1 MYKSVQIIIRGAVQ
15 GVGFRPFVYKLATKM
30 NLKGYVLNSPLGVI
44 IVIDGYQKD
53 LEEFILRIKKEK
65 PPISKITGME
75 FSFLDPKGFTH
86 FEIKNSETNRTKSTL
101 IVPDIAVCEDCLK
114 EMMDPNDRRY
124 LYPFI
129 NCTNCGPRF
138 SIIESLPYDRPN
150 TSMKIFEMCD
160 DCKKEYLDPL
170 NRRFHAQPIACP
182 NCGPHLELWDNK
194 GNMISSRQSAVKLAA
209 KLLSENN
216 IIALKGLGG
225 FQLIADARNDDAVN
239 LLRIR
244 KHRQEKPFAVMMF
257 SVSEIGKICEIS
269 LLEKRLLT
277 SPEAP
282 IVLLRK
288 KSNLDK
294 NQIASSI
301 APDNPYLGIML
312 PYTPL
317 HFLLLK
323 ETNFPVIA
331 TSGNISEEPM
341 CIDESEALLRLGDIA
356 DYFLVH
362 NRPIVR
368 HVDDSIVRVIRKQE
382 TVLRRARGYAP
393 FPVLLNP
400 LNFNG
405 GIHKNVIAAGGEL
418 KNTVSLKVEN
428 YAFISQ
434 HIGDLSNKKAYES
447 FIQVINDFKNLYDI
461 KSADMVCDL
470 HPEYLSTKYFKS
482 KFGNVK
488 FVQHH
493 YAHIASCRAENQV
506 TGTTLGVAWD
516 GTGYGTDGTVWGGEL
531 FISDNEQYFHVGQF
545 KQFMLPGS
553 ETAIKEPR
561 RSAAGVLF
569 EIFGE
574 QFIEKF
580 PSIRNYFSNNELNVI
595 ITMLTKKFNSP
606 FTSSVGRLFDA
617 VASLLN
623 ISQYTSFEGQSA
635 MKVEFAVIDG
645 IDDAYNFD
653 LLFKDIIIINWQPM
667 IIQILNDIA
676 MEISAGEIIT
686 KFHNTLA
693 DIILS
698 IAKLFNITKV
708 ILSGGCFQNLYL
720 TQKTS
725 ELLEKNNFNVYT
737 HQRIPPNDGGIS
749 LGQIAAMDSELK
761 VFDFSQILD
770 NAKIKL

>member
-15 GVGFRPFVYKLATKM
+15 GVGFRPFIYKLATQMK
-30 NLKGYVLNSPLGVI
+30 LKGYVLNSPLGVI
-44 IVIDGYQKD
+44 IVIDGCQKD
-53 LEEFILRIKKEK
+53 LENFILRIKKEK

-75 FSFLDPKGFTH
+75 FSFLDPKGFTR

-101 IVPDIAVCEDCLK
+101 IVPDIAVCEDCLN

-194 GNMISSRQSAVKLAA
+194 GNVISSHQSAVKLAA

-257 SVSEIGKICEIS
+257 SVSEIEKFCRIS

-282 IVLLRK
+282 IVLLQK
-288 KSNLDK
+288 KSNLYK
-294 NQIASSI
+294 KRIASSI

-341 CIDESEALLRLGDIA
+341 CIDESEALLRLGGIA

-393 FPVLLNP
+393 FPILLDS

-405 GIHKNVIAAGGEL
+405 GVHKNVIAAGGEL

-447 FIQVINDFKNLYDI
+447 FIQIISDFKDLYDI

-470 HPEYLSTKYFKS
+470 HPEYLSTKYFKN
-482 KFGNVK
+482 KFEKVK

-516 GTGYGTDGTVWGGEL
+516 GTGYGTDGTVWGGEF
-531 FISDNEQYFHVGQF
+531 FISDNKQYFHIGQF

-553 ETAIKEPR
+553 EAAIKEPR
-561 RSAAGVLF
+561 RSAAGILF

-574 QFIEKF
+574 QFTKKF
-580 PSIRNYFSNNELNVI
+580 PPIQNYFSNNELNVI
-595 ITMLTKKFNSP
+595 ITMLTKKLNSP

-617 VASLLN
+617 VASLLD

-645 IDDAYNFD
+645 INDAYNFD

-676 MEISAGEIIT
+676 MKISIGEIIT

-693 DIILS
+693 DTILS
-698 IAKLFNITKV
+698 IAKLFNIKKV
-708 ILSGGCFQNLYL
+708 VLSGGCFQNLYL
-720 TQKTS
+720 TEKTS
-725 ELLEKNNFNVYT
+725 ELLGKNNFNVYT

-761 VFDFSQILD
+761 VFNFSQILD